1 MRGSIPPL
9 PQYAFIEWCSVKA
22 QGQLYF
28 MYIYILAENIN
39 TIKRITE
46 AMLLGSKEVGLK
58 ANPEKTMYLYVVT
71 RTQDKILIY

>member
-1 MRGSIPPL
+1 MCGALPPL
-9 PQYAFIEWCSVKA
+9 SNIISWCRAQLKA